1 MANVATNTV
10 PFGAVATLRVVN
22 AFVSVKESIT
32 EWNEARITRKA
43 LSSLSDEMLSDI
55 GLSRA
60 EITNI

>member
-1 MANVATNTV
+1 MANAATTTV

-22 AFVSVKESIT
+22 AFVSVKESII

-55 GLSRA
+55 GLTRG
-60 EITNI
+60 EIANI

>member
-1 MANVATNTV
+1 MANAATNTV

-32 EWNEARITRKA
+32 AWNEARITRKA
-43 LSSLSDEMLSDI
+43 LSNLSDEMLSDI

-60 EITNI
+60 EIANI

>member
-1 MANVATNTV
+1 MANAATTTV

-22 AFVSVKESIT
+22 AFVSVKESII

-55 GLSRA
+55 GLTRA
-60 EITNI
+60 EIANI